1 MPGKGERF
9 LMTKIYVNQITKD
22 KLVESIFLVNRK
34 ELKTTRNGKLYLSIE
49 LRDKTGLITGKIWN
63 EAEEVN
69 QIFSEEDFVNVK
81 ATVNEYQGRLEL
93 NISQIRTVLDEE
105 VDQGEFL
112 PVTKRDI
119 KDLKGYIKYF
129 IDEVYNPFLKG
140 LLKSFFEDPEFIK
153 KFQKAPAAKNLHH
166 AYLGGLLEH
175 TVTVT
180 IICEHI
186 GQQYD
191 DIDKDLLITGALLH
205 DIGKV
210 DELVYEKK
218 IDYTEEGKFLG
229 HLLIGDSLLINK
241 ISNVKNFPKEYELK
255 IRHCLLSHHGELEW
269 GSPKKPSLLEAI
281 ILHHVDNLD
290 AKVMGFKEIISKY
303 KDSEIQ
309 WTDLKNL
316 FRRPLYIPKA
326 IDEEDVIAEEKVDYE

>member
-1 MPGKGERF
+1 M
-9 LMTKIYVNQITKD
+9 
-22 KLVESIFLVNRK
+22 
-34 ELKTTRNGKLYLSIE
+34 
-49 LRDKTGLITGKIWN
+49 
-63 EAEEVN
+63 
-69 QIFSEEDFVNVK
+69 
-81 ATVNEYQGRLEL
+81 
-93 NISQIRTVLDEE
+93 
-105 VDQGEFL
+105 
-112 PVTKRDI
+112 
-119 KDLKGYIKYF
+119 
-129 IDEVYNPFLKG
+129 
-140 LLKSFFEDPEFIK
+140 
-153 KFQKAPAAKNLHH
+153 
-166 AYLGGLLEH
+166 
-175 TVTVT
+175 T

-303 KDSEIQ
+303 KDSDLQ